1 MTRLVLVHGRDL
13 DGHDPDALE
22 EQWLGALRA
31 GLAAAGSSYRPSDGD
46 ASFVYYG
53 DALEHLV
60 RGGTGAAPPVT
71 VDALGV
77 DALGVDALSVDALS
91 VDALGTDVLP
101 GLPGDELR
109 FVLAVARDVLTSAG
123 ADDDVSPPPASP
135 EGAAGD
141 ALVAALVAALAW
153 VDRSMP
159 GVSGAVL
166 LSLARD
172 VYAYLHD
179 DAVRRVLDDGL
190 ASALDDGPAVV
201 VAHSLGSVVAYSA
214 LSTALSAGLSAG
226 TTRAGGDVPL
236 LLTLGSPLGIRAVRD
251 AVRSRVP
258 LAFPAGVGRWV
269 NVRDPGDLLALT
281 DLTPET
287 FPLPAGSRPVENLR
301 VDNRAPWNHAAAA
314 RLDDGTWAGYLAVP
328 SVAAVVGEGVGTA
341 T

>member
-31 GLAAAGSSYRPSDGD
+31 GLAAAGSSYRPSDAD

-60 RGGTGAAPPVT
+60 GGGTGAAPPVT

-77 DALGVDALSVDALS
+77 DALGVDALGA
-91 VDALGTDVLP
+91 DVLP

-109 FVLAVARDVLTSAG
+109 FVLAVARDVLTSAR
-123 ADDDVSPPPASP
+123 AADDVSPSPAEP

-153 VDRSMP
+153 VDRHVP

-166 LSLARD
+166 LTLARD

-190 ASALDDGPAVV
+190 ASALDDGPDDGPAVV

-226 TTRAGGDVPL
+226 ATRAGGDVPL

-251 AVRSRVP
+251 AVRARAP
-258 LAFPAGVGRWV
+258 LTFPAGVGRWV

-328 SVAAVVGEGVGTA
+328 SVAAVVDEGVGTA